1 MSVSVECGGIR
12 SRDIL
17 FFCFRSVGLGRGKEA
32 MIWDA
37 PPVAARLPLPFPLV
51 LCSEILSPLKRSIFG
66 GLSSSSSLSAL
77 STASSGKATALLIVI
92 DRRPRWPRWAAQN
105 LECRRAKPAAKLPLG
120 AAWDVDAW
128 RAKAR
133 VALAARAAC
142 EGAARHARSPVGCA
156 TLFMV
161 VKFVVKLVVV
171 CLKTVCAT
179 LRRSW
184 LSIPRRGDRT

>member
-1 MSVSVECGGIR
+1 
-12 SRDIL
+12 
-17 FFCFRSVGLGRGKEA
+17 

-92 DRRPRWPRWAAQN
+92 DRRPPRWPRWAAQN

-161 VKFVVKLVVV
+161 VKFVVKTVV

>member
-1 MSVSVECGGIR
+1 
-12 SRDIL
+12 
-17 FFCFRSVGLGRGKEA
+17 

-92 DRRPRWPRWAAQN
+92 DRRPWWPRWAAQN

-133 VALAARAAC
+133 VALAERP
-142 EGAARHARSPVGCA
+142 ARSPVGCA

-161 VKFVVKLVVV
+161 VKFVVKTVV

>member
-1 MSVSVECGGIR
+1 MSVSVEWGGIR
-12 SRDIL
+12 RRDIL
-17 FFCFRSVGLGRGKEA
+17 FFLLPVSCGFGRGKEA

-92 DRRPRWPRWAAQN
+92 DRRPWWPRWAAQN

-161 VKFVVKLVVV
+161 VKFVVKTVV

>member
-1 MSVSVECGGIR
+1 MSVSVEWSGVR

-17 FFCFRSVGLGRGKEA
+17 FFSLPVSCGFGRGKEA

-92 DRRPRWPRWAAQN
+92 DRRPWWPRWATQN

-161 VKFVVKLVVV
+161 VKFVVKTVV

>member
-1 MSVSVECGGIR
+1 MSAAASP
-12 SRDIL
+12 SR
-17 FFCFRSVGLGRGKEA
+17 
-32 MIWDA
+32 
-37 PPVAARLPLPFPLV
+37 AA
-51 LCSEILSPLKRSIFG
+51 LSKR
-66 GLSSSSSLSAL
+66 LSAHGMHRYFPP
-77 STASSGKATALLIVI
+77 AEPPAK
-92 DRRPRWPRWAAQN
+92 
-105 LECRRAKPAAKLPLG
+105 RAKPAAKLPLG

-128 RAKAR
+128 RAKAC

-161 VKFVVKLVVV
+161 VKFVVKTVV

>member
-1 MSVSVECGGIR
+1 MSVSVEWGGIR

-17 FFCFRSVGLGRGKEA
+17 FFLLPVSCGFGRGKEA

-92 DRRPRWPRWAAQN
+92 DRRPWWPRWATQN

-133 VALAARAAC
+133 FALAARAAC

-161 VKFVVKLVVV
+161 VKFVVKTVV

>member
-1 MSVSVECGGIR
+1 
-12 SRDIL
+12 
-17 FFCFRSVGLGRGKEA
+17 

-92 DRRPRWPRWAAQN
+92 DRRPWWPRWAAQN

-161 VKFVVKLVVV
+161 VKFVVKTVE